1 MTEPLLSVSNVE
13 VSFGGVR
20 AAAGASIDVMPGEF
34 LAIIGPNGSGKTTLI
49 NLCTG
54 YVKPKSG
61 TIRLDG
67 RDITSRKP
75 RDITKLGIARAFQI
89 PQLFGEHSV
98 IENLTLAVAAHRG
111 FWDGW
116 RPLDRPA
123 YREEAM
129 RLLDMVGLAEIASSN
144 AATLPEGQRKLTDIA
159 IALALKPRLLLLD
172 EPTAGVSGDEKFP
185 LMDRLTDVLRKQEVT
200 TVFVE
205 HDMDLVRR
213 YADRVAV
220 WSQGKV
226 AANGPPEQV
235 LTDPAVLRD
244 VVGVI

>member
-1 MTEPLLSVSNVE
+1 MTAPLLSVEKVNVA
-13 VSFGGVR
+13 FGGVQ
-20 AAAGASIDVMPGEF
+20 AASEAELDVMTGEF

-67 RDITSRKP
+67 RDITRKKP
-75 RDITKLGIARAFQI
+75 RQITKLGIARAFQI
-89 PQLFGEHSV
+89 PQLFGEHTV
-98 IENLTLAVAAHRG
+98 VENLMLAAAAHQG

-116 RPLDRPA
+116 RPLNRPDFRA
-123 YREEAM
+123 EAM
-129 RLLDMVGLAEIASSN
+129 RLLDMVGLADIADAS

-159 IALALKPRLLLLD
+159 LALALKPRLLLLD

-185 LMDRLTDVLRKQEVT
+185 LMDRLTAVLREQKVT
-200 TVFVE
+200 AVFVE

-220 WSQGKV
+220 WNQGRV
-226 AANGPPEQV
+226 AASGPPETV
-235 LTDPAVLRD
+235 FNDPMVLRD
-244 VVGVI
+244 VVGVV